1 MTYAIIAYLF
11 TFQPF
16 STVLCSPN
24 ACLKVKSVSPE
35 LLFLIIAAYYDILDK
50 IMGRAKKKK
59 ETVILSLFIDIV
71 YFYDLVFHMTNDRI
85 AKFRTT

>member
-24 ACLKVKSVSPE
+24 ARLKVKRVSPE

-50 IMGRAKKKK
+50 IMERAKKKK
-59 ETVILSLFIDIV
+59 ETVMLSLFIDIV